1 MYSKISEKL
10 GDWMFQF
17 ELVTILLIEADYT
30 QARAIEKSLQGAN
43 ITTPLFLVRDGKEA
57 LDYLFAEGQ
66 YHGQKP
72 AAPLLVLLDL
82 DLPDRSGLQVLETIR
97 TDARTRNLPVTIL
110 SVNEDMEAVARDMGL
125 GNNIFVKKPV
135 TNEKIAKA
143 VAGSGYFFS
152 IISLPTRKD

>member
-1 MYSKISEKL
+1 MDSNISENS

-30 QARAIEKSLQGAN
+30 QARSIEKSLQGAN

-72 AAPLLVLLDL
+72 ASPLLIILDL
-82 DLPDRSGLQVLETIR
+82 DLPDHSGLSVLETIK
-97 TDARTRNLPVTIL
+97 TDERTRNLPVTLL
-110 SVNEDMEAVARDMGL
+110 SAAEDMEKEAREKGFGANL
-125 GNNIFVKKPV
+125 FVKKPV

-152 IISLPTRKD
+152 IIALPAKKE